1 MKLFDR
7 VHCRGYMKVVK
18 DGVRI
23 QLYNSDGSFCSENTV
38 TDLQAKAIAYKTVY
52 DDKGVPYESELED
65 LSEFCGQS
73 VDKTYRERVEDSFNG
88 VLVGITRVK
97 VKGIIGTDWNDNHYG
112 SEFGFCFREI
122 TENPKVGVVYFKNN
136 CKRYVL
142 LDDIERAA

>member
-23 QLYNSDGSFCSENTV
+23 QLYNSDGSLCSENTV
-38 TDLQAKAIAYKTVY
+38 TDFQAKAIAYKTVY
-52 DDKGVPYESELED
+52 DDKGVPYESELAD
-65 LSEFCGQS
+65 LSDFDGQS
-73 VDKTYRERVEDSFNG
+73 VEKTYRERIEDSFNG

-112 SEFGFCFREI
+112 SEFGFCFKEI
-122 TENPKVGVVYFKNN
+122 TEKPKVGVVYFKNN

>member
-7 VHCRGYMKVVK
+7 VHCKGYMKVVK

-23 QLYNSDGSFCSENTV
+23 QLYNADGSFCREKTV
-38 TDLQAKAIAYKTVY
+38 RDINSKAIAYKSDY
-52 DDKGVPYESELED
+52 DKWGRPCDSELAD
-65 LSEFCGQS
+65 LSDFDGQS
-73 VDKTYRERVEDSFNG
+73 VEKTYRERVESSFDG

-97 VKGIIGTDWNDNHYG
+97 VKGIIGTDWNVPPFG
-112 SEFGFCFREI
+112 SEFGFCFKEI